1 MHMSLCN
8 NRVYNN
14 AVLSVAALN
23 LSAGDDTTAD
33 AYRQIYRDA
42 VAGSPVVSGSG
53 FDLYHNE
60 KEGICVARL
69 ELPDYAYAIAA
80 VRTGQFKGEGEKI
93 WEGSFNLAGP
103 SGDGQAA
110 P

>member
-1 MHMSLCN
+1 MAQTEAPAQGESS
-8 NRVYNN
+8 RQ
-14 AVLSVAALN
+14 
-23 LSAGDDTTAD
+23 TATLH
-33 AYRQIYRDA
+33 AYGKARHSPTLPSA